1 MGELYP
7 DPDVWE
13 YISSCL
19 LGKVV
24 TVVSSGLVTTGAWTV
39 HGFSALSLPQ
49 LTTPNSTLY
58 LHPNQA
64 SWFATV
70 TLLMGVP
77 GSMVGG
83 VLCEWMGPR
92 RLQLVTSPLL
102 CLTYLALHL
111 VSWPSVRLNISQWPL
126 LMVIRVTQ
134 GLLAAF
140 LNAPSIVLPCEVSE
154 ATWRG
159 TLASLL
165 EVWVTLGFLL
175 CYLMS
180 GLISWKTAALL
191 IPAITFIPG
200 ILGLLLVPESPS
212 WLYRRQREAEA
223 FNSLLKI
230 RNSRAAVEKEMV
242 EMKMLDQQDTKK
254 LSWHHLLKMINQK
267 AYAMPMVISVL
278 VASLAVFCGFGVVA
292 IYLPEV
298 FAMTGVSRDQYWSSV
313 ISGSFRLLFNFI
325 GVTV

>member
-1 MGELYP
+1 
-7 DPDVWE
+7 
-13 YISSCL
+13 
-19 LGKVV
+19 
-24 TVVSSGLVTTGAWTV
+24 
-39 HGFSALSLPQ
+39 
-49 LTTPNSTLY
+49 
-58 LHPNQA
+58 
-64 SWFATV
+64 
-70 TLLMGVP
+70 
-77 GSMVGG
+77 
-83 VLCEWMGPR
+83 
-92 RLQLVTSPLL
+92 
-102 CLTYLALHL
+102 
-111 VSWPSVRLNISQWPL
+111 
-126 LMVIRVTQ
+126 MVIRVTQ

-140 LNAPSIVLPCEVSE
+140 LNAPSIVLPCKVSE

-191 IPAITFIPG
+191 IPAITFISG
-200 ILGLLLVPESPS
+200 ILGLLIVPESPP

-230 RNSRAAVEKEMV
+230 KNSRAAVEKEMV

-267 AYAMPMVISVL
+267 DYIMPMVISVL

>member
-1 MGELYP
+1 M
-7 DPDVWE
+7 
-13 YISSCL
+13 
-19 LGKVV
+19 VV

-111 VSWPSVRLNISQWPL
+111 VSWPSVRLNISPWPL

-134 GLLAAF
+134 VNVNTLI
-140 LNAPSIVLPCEVSE
+140 NNSVLG
-154 ATWRG
+154 A
-159 TLASLL
+159 
-165 EVWVTLGFLL
+165 
-175 CYLMS
+175 
-180 GLISWKTAALL
+180 
-191 IPAITFIPG
+191 
-200 ILGLLLVPESPS
+200 
-212 WLYRRQREAEA
+212 
-223 FNSLLKI
+223 KI
-230 RNSRAAVEKEMV
+230 RNRVVQEVEGA
-242 EMKMLDQQDTKK
+242 D
-254 LSWHHLLKMINQK
+254 LK
-267 AYAMPMVISVL
+267 VIYTRPVP
-278 VASLAVFCGFGVVA
+278 AN
-292 IYLPEV
+292 P
-298 FAMTGVSRDQYWSSV
+298 
-313 ISGSFRLLFNFI
+313 
-325 GVTV
+325 